1 MYSLVWGK
9 AQQLSF
15 ADDHEYYRALGSLC
29 RHDSYTITFETNSET
44 ESWGDAFRIK
54 CLRSDAQT
62 PDAFINAMRTA
73 RRINCNDYVQN
84 LYEYH
89 DFDFDV
95 GNKVLIGNYNKVK
108 QTVPASYHFDFDEGY
123 NLRFT
128 RYGTKK
134 SVKKTVS
141 SYQTTHKS
149 PKPLKERTPVKPVIT
164 TAPSPAAQPK
174 PKPKLVDVKVGDVL
188 IHRSWGKGKVYAVE
202 DRYIRISFNEVGDKS
217 FVNPDAFDKGYL
229 QKV

>member
-9 AQQLSF
+9 TQQLSF

-29 RHDSYTITFETNSET
+29 RNDSYTITFETNSET

-89 DFDFDV
+89 NFDFDV
-95 GNKVLIGNYNKVK
+95 GNKVLIGNYNTVK
-108 QTVPASYHFDFDEGY
+108 QTVPATYQFDFDEGY

-128 RYGTKK
+128 RYGTKNT
-134 SVKKTVS
+134 VKKSNSNGQFTLS
-141 SYQTTHKS
+141 KPKS
-149 PKPLKERTPVKPVIT
+149 MKERTPVNTAIT
-164 TAPSPAAQPK
+164 SVPLSIPQPK
-174 PKPKLVDVKVGDVL
+174 PKPNLVDVKVGEIL
-188 IHRSWGKGKVYAVE
+188 IHRSWGNGKVYAVE
-202 DRYIRISFNEVGDKS
+202 DKYIRISFDEVGNKS
-217 FVNPDAFDKGYL
+217 FINPDAFDKGYL
-229 QKV
+229 RKE